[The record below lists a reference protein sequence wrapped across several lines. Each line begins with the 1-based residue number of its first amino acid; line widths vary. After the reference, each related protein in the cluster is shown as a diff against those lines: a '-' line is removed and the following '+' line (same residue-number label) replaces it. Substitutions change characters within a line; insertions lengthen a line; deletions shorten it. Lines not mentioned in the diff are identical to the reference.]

1 MFQTDYEIHRSA
13 PSYANVIIMRIL
25 GPSRIGRAINK
36 IPDIILNDFTNKSI
50 VECGTNL
57 CENSACYT

>member
-1 MFQTDYEIHRSA
+1 MFQIDYVLHRST

-36 IPDIILNDFTNKSI
+36 IPDIILNDFTKQNR
-50 VECGTNL
+50 ECGTNL